1 MGDDPDRPARERVSD
16 SDRDQAVAE
25 LRRHLSEGRLDHD
38 ELSERLER
46 ALVART
52 RGDLE
57 LVLADLPAA
66 PTPASPAPR
75 PQATGWT
82 VGIMAS
88 SVRRGRWRPRP
99 RTNVVSVMGSCTL
112 DLRQADLD
120 GPELVIHAV
129 AVMGE
134 VEIVVPEGI
143 EVDVTGI
150 PIMGDKSLDIR
161 PGPVR
166 PGAPRVLV
174 RAVPVMGS
182 VVVRSRPVPGVE
194 GGDPRTL
201 GPGPAQGSGLGA
213 ML

>member
-1 MGDDPDRPARERVSD
+1 
-16 SDRDQAVAE
+16 
-25 LRRHLSEGRLDHD
+25 
-38 ELSERLER
+38 
-46 ALVART
+46 
-52 RGDLE
+52 
-57 LVLADLPAA
+57 
-66 PTPASPAPR
+66 
-75 PQATGWT
+75 
-82 VGIMAS
+82 
-88 SVRRGRWRPRP
+88 
-99 RTNVVSVMGSCTL
+99 MGSCTL
-112 DLRQADLD
+112 DLRQAHLD

-194 GGDPRTL
+194 GSEQRTI